1 MTDVLDRLN
10 EKVGAEAD
18 SRFYADILAA
28 IARGKRTPGEMN
40 GDVDAPPEAIESAL
54 GTLAERGL
62 VVERNGR
69 WRLR

>member
-1 MTDVLDRLN
+1 
-10 EKVGAEAD
+10 
-18 SRFYADILAA
+18 
-28 IARGKRTPGEMN
+28 MN